1 MIIENHINRNFKQL
15 KKEEYNF
22 DSEVGELID

>member
-1 MIIENHINRNFKQL
+1 MIIENNIIRNFKPL